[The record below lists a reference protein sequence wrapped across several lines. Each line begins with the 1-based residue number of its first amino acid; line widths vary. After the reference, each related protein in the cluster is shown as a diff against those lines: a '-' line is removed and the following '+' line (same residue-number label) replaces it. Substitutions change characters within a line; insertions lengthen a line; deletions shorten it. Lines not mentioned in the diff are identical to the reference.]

1 MAAKPKQEMN
11 ESSKIKL
18 FILIISVLTLIS
30 FSPVFNAGFVNWDDD
45 VYVIDNPD
53 VIQGN
58 IPDLIT
64 KPVAGNFHP
73 LTMISLAIDYK
84 VSGGKAS
91 FIHIVNLILHLCN
104 IVLVF
109 FFVYNLTGK
118 KFWIAA
124 VTSSLFAIHPLHVE
138 SVAWISERKDLLY
151 SLFFL
156 GGLLLY
162 LEYIKKKDIKLLI
175 LVACLSFL
183 AMLSKPAAVV
193 FPLVLIAIDYYSE
206 RIKNVK
212 VWLEKIPFLI
222 IAIIMGIVTLVVQKD
237 SGAYS
242 DELLFPFSSRILFA
256 SYGMMMY
263 IIKTIL
269 PINLCA
275 FYPFPAINEVLPA
288 PYFISLAFTI
298 LLIAVFIISFRKNL
312 KNIVFAVFF
321 YVVNLILVLQ
331 ILPVGSAVIADR
343 YSYIPLIAPFF
354 IIGFFVQKAIDKK
367 DGKIPNYIS
376 IPAVAVFIVLAFVS
390 RSQAATWKDGA
401 SLWDKSISACPS
413 GKAYSNRGLLFKA
426 EGKTQEAFDMFSNAI
441 EIDKYNSDAL
451 VNRANIFFN
460 RKNYSSAIADYS
472 ACIEHEKDNDKAFA
486 NRGAAYLA
494 TGEYDKAL
502 SDLNTTILLNPA
514 TQNGYKNRGMLYVMT
529 GNFKYA
535 IADYIKHLEVVPDN
549 TGDIYYKIGYCFLQ
563 VNDNKRAADAFS
575 RAIKVNPDGSF
586 FSMRA
591 SALFNLGD
599 FENARKDA
607 LVAIKSGAEVDSQ
620 LLSALGIN

>member
-1 MAAKPKQEMN
+1 MAEIPNQKMK
-11 ESSKIKL
+11 ESSRLKL
-18 FILIISVLTLIS
+18 FILIISVLTLIA

-45 VYVIDNPD
+45 VYVVENTD

-58 IPDLIT
+58 ITNLIT

-73 LTMISLAIDYK
+73 LTMISLAADYK
-84 VSGGKAS
+84 ISGGKAS
-91 FIHIVNLILHLCN
+91 FMHIVNLFLHLCN

-109 FFVYNLTGK
+109 FFIYNLTGK

-175 LVACLSFL
+175 VVALLSLL

-193 FPLVLIAIDYYSE
+193 FPLVLIAVDYFSD
-206 RIKNVK
+206 RINNKK
-212 VWLEKIPFLI
+212 VWLEKIPFLL
-222 IAIIMGIVTLVVQKD
+222 IAIIMGVVTLIVQKD

-256 SYGMMMY
+256 SYGLMMY
-263 IIKTIL
+263 VLKTLL

-275 FYPFPAINEVLPA
+275 FYPFPNINEALPA
-288 PYFISLAFTI
+288 PYFISLAFTVF
-298 LLIAVFIISFRKNL
+298 LIAVFIIALKKNFKSL
-312 KNIVFAVFF
+312 AFAVFF

-331 ILPVGSAVIADR
+331 LLPVGSAVIADR

-354 IIGFFVQKAIDKK
+354 IIGFFVQKVIDKK
-367 DGKIPNYIS
+367 NGKIPNFIS

-401 SLWDKSISACPS
+401 SLWNKAISSCPS
-413 GKAYSNRGLLFKA
+413 GKAFSNRGLLYKA
-426 EGKTQEAFDMFSNAI
+426 EGKTEEAFDMFSKAI

-451 VNRANIFFN
+451 VNRANIFFS
-460 RKNYSSAIADYS
+460 RKNYTSAIADYS
-472 ACIEHEKDNDKAFA
+472 VCIEKEKDNDKAFA
-486 NRGAAYLA
+486 NRGAAYISI
-494 TGEYDKAL
+494 GEYDKAL
-502 SDLNTTILLNPA
+502 SDLNTSIQLNPA
-514 TQNGYKNRGMLYVMT
+514 TQNGYKNRALLYVMT

-535 IADYIKHLEVVPDN
+535 IADYIKHLEIVPDN

-563 VNDNKRAADAFS
+563 INDNKRAADAFS
-575 RAIKVNPDGSF
+575 RAIQ
-586 FSMRA
+586 R
-591 SALFNLGD
+591 
-599 FENARKDA
+599 
-607 LVAIKSGAEVDSQ
+607 GAEVDPQ
-620 LLSALGIN
+620 LLSALGIK

>member
-1 MAAKPKQEMN
+1 MAEIPNQKMK
-11 ESSKIKL
+11 ESSRLKL
-18 FILIISVLTLIS
+18 FILIISVLTLIA

-45 VYVIDNPD
+45 VYVVENTD

-58 IPDLIT
+58 IANLIT

-84 VSGGKAS
+84 ISGGKAS
-91 FIHIVNLILHLCN
+91 YMHIINLILHLSN

-109 FFVYNLTGK
+109 FFIYNLTGK

-175 LVACLSFL
+175 VVALLSLL

-193 FPLVLIAIDYYSE
+193 FPLVLIAVDYFSD
-206 RIKNVK
+206 RINNKK
-212 VWLEKIPFLI
+212 VWLEKIPFLL
-222 IAIIMGIVTLVVQKD
+222 IAIIMGVVTLIVQKD

-256 SYGMMMY
+256 SYGLMMY
-263 IIKTIL
+263 VLKTLL

-275 FYPFPAINEVLPA
+275 FYPFPNINEALPA
-288 PYFISLAFTI
+288 PYFISLAFTVF
-298 LLIAVFIISFRKNL
+298 LIAVFIIALKKNFKSL
-312 KNIVFAVFF
+312 AFAVFF

-331 ILPVGSAVIADR
+331 LLPVGSAVIADR

-354 IIGFFVQKAIDKK
+354 IIGFFVQKVIDKK
-367 DGKIPNYIS
+367 NGKIPNFIS

-401 SLWDKSISACPS
+401 SLWNKAISSCPS
-413 GKAYSNRGLLFKA
+413 GKAFSNRGLLYKA
-426 EGKTQEAFDMFSNAI
+426 EGKTEEAFDMFSKAI

-451 VNRANIFFN
+451 VNRANIFFS
-460 RKNYSSAIADYS
+460 RKNYTSAIADYS
-472 ACIEHEKDNDKAFA
+472 VCIEKEKDNDKAFA
-486 NRGAAYLA
+486 NRGAAYISI
-494 TGEYDKAL
+494 GEYDKAL
-502 SDLNTTILLNPA
+502 SDLNTSIQLNPA
-514 TQNGYKNRGMLYVMT
+514 TQNGYKNRALLYVMT

-535 IADYIKHLEVVPDN
+535 IADYIKHLEIVPDN

-563 VNDNKRAADAFS
+563 INDNKRAADAFS
-575 RAIKVNPDGSF
+575 RAIQ
-586 FSMRA
+586 R
-591 SALFNLGD
+591 
-599 FENARKDA
+599 
-607 LVAIKSGAEVDSQ
+607 GAEVDPQ
-620 LLSALGIN
+620 LLSALGIK

>member
-1 MAAKPKQEMN
+1 MAEIPNQKMK
-11 ESSKIKL
+11 ESSGINL
-18 FILIISVLTLIS
+18 FILIISVLTLIA

-45 VYVIDNPD
+45 VYVVENTD

-58 IPDLIT
+58 IANLIT

-84 VSGGKAS
+84 ISGGKAS
-91 FIHIVNLILHLCN
+91 YMHIINLILHLSN

-109 FFVYNLTGK
+109 FFIYNLTGK
-118 KFWIAA
+118 KFWVAA

-156 GGLLLY
+156 WGLLLY

-175 LVACLSFL
+175 FVALLSLL

-193 FPLVLIAIDYYSE
+193 FPLVLIAVDYFSD
-206 RIKNVK
+206 RINNKK
-212 VWLEKIPFLI
+212 VWLEKIPFLL
-222 IAIIMGIVTLVVQKD
+222 IAIIMGVVTLIVQKD

-256 SYGMMMY
+256 SYGLMMY
-263 IIKTIL
+263 VLKTLL

-275 FYPFPAINEVLPA
+275 FYPFPNINEALPA
-288 PYFISLAFTI
+288 PYFISLAFTVF
-298 LLIAVFIISFRKNL
+298 LIAVFIIALKKNFKSL
-312 KNIVFAVFF
+312 AFAVFF

-331 ILPVGSAVIADR
+331 LLPVGSAVIADR

-354 IIGFFVQKAIDKK
+354 IIGFFVQKVIDKK
-367 DGKIPNYIS
+367 NGKIPNFIS

-401 SLWDKSISACPS
+401 SLWNKAISSCPS
-413 GKAYSNRGLLFKA
+413 GKAFSNRGLLYKA
-426 EGKTQEAFDMFSNAI
+426 EGKTEEAFDMFSKAI

-451 VNRANIFFN
+451 VNRANIFFS
-460 RKNYSSAIADYS
+460 RKNYTSAIADYS
-472 ACIEHEKDNDKAFA
+472 VCIEKEKDNDKAFA
-486 NRGAAYLA
+486 NRGAAYISI
-494 TGEYDKAL
+494 GEYDKAL
-502 SDLNTTILLNPA
+502 SDLNTSIQLNPA
-514 TQNGYKNRGMLYVMT
+514 TQNGYKNRALLYVMT

-535 IADYIKHLEVVPDN
+535 IADYIKHLEIVPDN

-563 VNDNKRAADAFS
+563 INDNKRAADAFS
-575 RAIKVNPDGSF
+575 RAIQ
-586 FSMRA
+586 R
-591 SALFNLGD
+591 
-599 FENARKDA
+599 
-607 LVAIKSGAEVDSQ
+607 GAEVDPQ
-620 LLSALGIN
+620 LLSALGIK